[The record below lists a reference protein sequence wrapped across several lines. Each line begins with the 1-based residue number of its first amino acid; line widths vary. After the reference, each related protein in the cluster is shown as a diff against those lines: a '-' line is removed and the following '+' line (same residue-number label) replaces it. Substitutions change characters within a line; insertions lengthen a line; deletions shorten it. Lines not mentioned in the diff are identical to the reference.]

1 MFFFFSF
8 RKIQSLRLCILVIF
22 EYLVW
27 KRHKLVK
34 ERHEKS
40 QTSERK
46 WETCKKRDKN
56 VNLDDNKS
64 QTSGK
69 SHKLVTK
76 IDKQ

>member
-1 MFFFFSF
+1 M
-8 RKIQSLRLCILVIF
+8 
-22 EYLVW
+22 
-27 KRHKLVK
+27 K